1 MESTGGSDKGKPTI
15 SNSKDFGSDQ
25 YKFFP
30 SIHEQELDRQDNSKK
45 LETLIEKYMRPV
57 QKADKSLN
65 I

>member
-30 SIHEQELDRQDNSKK
+30 SIHE
-45 LETLIEKYMRPV
+45 
-57 QKADKSLN
+57 
-65 I
+65 